1 MSSSSHGSSPG
12 RHASGA
18 PAESPAIPEP
28 TYAERA
34 RTLVERNRLGSLS
47 TVSRKHPGW
56 PFGSVMPYGLDARGR
71 PIFLISTM
79 AMHTQNI
86 LGEPRASLLISE
98 ATGPDDALG
107 AGRITLMGRVT
118 VVGGEDRAAL
128 RELYLARY
136 ENAKYWVDYED
147 FAFYVMDVV
156 DAYFV
161 GGFGVMGWVSA
172 EEYLAAQPD
181 PLAESAG
188 RIISHMNEDH
198 VESMVLL
205 AKRHAG
211 IEATKAQMT
220 AVDRLGFHLSLTTAE
235 GMKGGRIA
243 FSREVRT
250 AQQAREVLV
259 EMVKE
264 ARGAS

>member
-1 MSSSSHGSSPG
+1 
-12 RHASGA
+12 
-18 PAESPAIPEP
+18 
-28 TYAERA
+28 
-34 RTLVERNRLGSLS
+34 
-47 TVSRKHPGW
+47 
-56 PFGSVMPYGLDARGR
+56 MPYGLDPRGR

-86 LGEPRASLLISE
+86 LAEPRASLLISE

-118 VVGGEDRAAL
+118 AVAEEERAVT
-128 RELYLARY
+128 RELYLGRY

-147 FAFYVMDVV
+147 FAFYVMDVIDV
-156 DAYFV
+156 YFV

-172 EEYLAAQPD
+172 GEYLAAEPD

-198 VESMVLL
+198 VDAMVLL
-205 AKRHAG
+205 AKIHAG
-211 IEATKAQMT
+211 IVATEAQMT
-220 AVDRLGFHLSLTTAE
+220 AVDRLGFHLRLTTPD
-235 GMKGGRIA
+235 GMKGARIA
-243 FSREVRT
+243 FSREART

-264 ARGAS
+264 ARSA